1 MIFFNL
7 KVSLQPQ
14 GLSPQNIPAKAGYS
28 YVKASLLALCTSLL
42 LVSGIAQAE
51 LVAVP
56 PLKALVTDLTGTLNQ
71 SEVAQLDAKLKA
83 FEAEKG
89 SQIAVLIV
97 PTTQPEDIA
106 QYSIRVV
113 DQWKIGRKKQD
124 DGVLI
129 LVAKADRKMRI
140 EVGRGLEGAIPDL
153 YAKRIIAEDIAPHF
167 KQGDMVGGLNAGVD
181 KVTGLISGENL
192 APPTK
197 NNNGPVGDF
206 HLSQYWPF
214 YLVGILFL
222 GSILTRV
229 LGRFFG
235 STATAGIVGGV
246 TGLLSIW
253 PMGIFAGVAAFIVTL
268 FWFSSGG
275 FSGNSGRSAGGGWSG
290 GGSSWGGSSGGSSWG
305 GGGGGGFGGGGAS
318 GDW

>member
-1 MIFFNL
+1 MFYSL
-7 KVSLQPQ
+7 KIRFSSLK
-14 GLSPQNIPAKAGYS
+14 L
-28 YVKASLLALCTSLL
+28 SLLVLCATLL
-42 LVSGIAQAE
+42 LVSGFAQAE
-51 LVAVP
+51 LAP
-56 PLKALVTDLTGTLNQ
+56 IPHLSALVVDATATLNQ
-71 SEVAQLDAKLKA
+71 QEIAQLDAKLKA
-83 FEAEKG
+83 FEAQKG

-124 DGVLI
+124 DGIFILI
-129 LVAKADRKMRI
+129 AKEDRKMRI

-153 YAKRIIAEDIAPHF
+153 YAKRIVDEELKPHF
-167 KQGDMVGGLNAGVD
+167 KQGDFYGGINAATD
-181 KVTGLISGENL
+181 KLTGLITGENL
-192 APPTK
+192 APPTS
-197 NNNGPVGDF
+197 NDGPVSDF
-206 HLSQYWPF
+206 HLGQYWPF

-222 GSILTRV
+222 GNILTSI

-235 STATAGIVGGV
+235 STATAGIVGGA

-253 PMGIFAGVAAFIVTL
+253 PMGIFAGLTAFIVTL

-275 FSGNSGRSAGGGWSG
+275 ISSNGGRSAGGGWTG
-290 GGSSWGGSSGGSSWG
+290 GGSGWGGTSGGSSGGSSWG
-305 GGGGGGFGGGGAS
+305 GGGGGDFGGGGAS

>member
-1 MIFFNL
+1 MFFNL
-7 KVSLQPQ
+7 KADLTAPFSWSI
-14 GLSPQNIPAKAGYS
+14 GL
-28 YVKASLLALCTSLL
+28 VLMLL
-42 LVSGIAQAE
+42 LVMVSGLAQAK
-51 LVAVP
+51 LIAVP
-56 PLKALVTDLTGTLNQ
+56 PLGALVTDLTGTIKP
-71 SEVAQLDAKLKA
+71 SDIAQLDAKLKA
-83 FEAEKG
+83 FETEKG

-97 PTTQPEDIA
+97 STTQPEDIA

-113 DQWKIGRKKQD
+113 EQWKIGRKKQD

-129 LVAKADRKMRI
+129 LVAKDDRKMRI

-167 KQGDMVGGLNAGVD
+167 KQGDMLGGLNAGID
-181 KVTGLISGENL
+181 KVTGLITGENL
-192 APPTK
+192 APPTS
-197 NNNGPVGDF
+197 NDGLVSNF
-206 HLSQYWPF
+206 HLGQYWPF
-214 YLVGILFL
+214 YFIGILFL
-222 GSILTRV
+222 GNILTSI

-235 STATAGIVGGV
+235 SSATAAIVGGA

-275 FSGNSGRSAGGGWSG
+275 FSGNSGRSARSSSGGWTS

-305 GGGGGGFGGGGAS
+305 GGGGGDFGGGGAS

>member
-1 MIFFNL
+1 MFFNL
-7 KVSLQPQ
+7 KA
-14 GLSPQNIPAKAGYS
+14 GLTAPFSWLMG
-28 YVKASLLALCTSLL
+28 LMLMLL
-42 LVSGIAQAE
+42 LSMASGLAQAE

-56 PLKALVTDLTGTLNQ
+56 PLKALVTDLTGTLNP
-71 SEVAQLDAKLKA
+71 SEVTQLDAKLKA
-83 FEAEKG
+83 FETEKG

-113 DQWKIGRKKQD
+113 EQWKIGRKKQG

-129 LVAKADRKMRI
+129 LVAKDDRKMRI

-153 YAKRIIAEDIAPHF
+153 YAKRIISEDIAPHF
-167 KQGDMVGGLNAGVD
+167 KQNDMAGGLNAGVD
-181 KVTGLISGENL
+181 KVTALITGENL
-192 APPTK
+192 APPT
-197 NNNGPVGDF
+197 NNRGPVGDF
-206 HLSQYWPF
+206 HLGQYWPF

-222 GSILTRV
+222 GSILTGIF
-229 LGRFFG
+229 GRFFG
-235 STATAGIVGGV
+235 STATAGIVGAV

-275 FSGNSGRSAGGGWSG
+275 FSANSGRSAGGGWSS
-290 GGSSWGGSSGGSSWG
+290 GGSGWGGSSGGSSWAG
-305 GGGGGGFGGGGAS
+305 GGGGDFGGGGAS

>member
-1 MIFFNL
+1 MFLNL
-7 KVSLQPQ
+7 KAGFIKLCLMLLMAS
-14 GLSPQNIPAKAGYS
+14 GLFFMQQAQAALVEIPA
-28 YVKASLLALCTSLL
+28 
-42 LVSGIAQAE
+42 
-51 LVAVP
+51 
-56 PLKALVTDLTGTLNQ
+56 LKSLVTDLTSTLSQ
-71 SEVAQLDAKLKA
+71 SDVAQLDAKLKA

-97 PTTQPEDIA
+97 PSTQPEDIA

-113 DQWKIGRKKQD
+113 EQWKIGRKKQD

-153 YAKRIIAEDIAPHF
+153 YAKRIISEDIAPHF
-167 KQGDMVGGLNAGVD
+167 KQGDMAGGLNAGVD
-181 KVTGLISGENL
+181 KVTGLIIGENL
-192 APPTK
+192 APPI
-197 NNNGPVGDF
+197 NNDGPVGNF
-206 HLSQYWPF
+206 HLGQYWPF

-222 GSILTRV
+222 GNILTSI

-235 STATAGIVGGV
+235 SSATAGIVGAA

-275 FSGNSGRSAGGGWSG
+275 FSGNSGQSTRSSGGGWS
-290 GGSSWGGSSGGSSWG
+290 SGGSSGGSGWG
-305 GGGGGGFGGGGAS
+305 GGGGGDFSGGGAS
-318 GDW
+318 GGW